1 MLGKGLYRKF
11 INNWAD
17 RVTLILKVAG
27 KNENSKVKKVLN
39 FYKKTD
45 IRDSFGISNCNWC
58 KNFTF
63 ILILMSHTDTRS
75 CAAIELLPLLLP
87 VRNKKGVN
95 PVDYLYYVKEVSD

>member
-45 IRDSFGISNCNWC
+45 IRDSFGISNCN
-58 KNFTF
+58 
-63 ILILMSHTDTRS
+63 
-75 CAAIELLPLLLP
+75 
-87 VRNKKGVN
+87 
-95 PVDYLYYVKEVSD
+95 